1 MNPSLQV
8 DIGADISNLRAE
20 MQKAQG
26 LISGFGSALK
36 NIDDSVKGLRGE
48 MKKAESSFSGFSSSI
63 KAIGASLVAGFS
75 ISSLSN
81 FGKEVINIT
90 AEFQKFEAVLTNTL
104 GSNSAAQNSLKDIS
118 EFAAKTPFSVAELTG
133 SFVKL
138 ANQGFVP
145 TTEELRKLGDL
156 ASSTGKSFDQLAE
169 AVLDAQTGQFERLK
183 EFGVKASK
191 AGDQI
196 TFSFKGVQTQTKFTN
211 DAIKDYLLSLGDVNG
226 VSGAMASISG
236 TLGGQI
242 SNLGDSWDSFMRTLG
257 EGNKGALNDSVSLL
271 DKALKIATDLVT
283 TTEQRTASRV
293 SAQAGAVLEAFKGG
307 SATEQE
313 ELKEKIYKRILEL
326 QMAIGKVEQI
336 QLKAN
341 QSIRTTD
348 QQKLQEIKD
357 AQKEL
362 SKVNMADLNNKKEQ
376 LQIAFTSL
384 ELIKNY
390 TDQLEK
396 QSKIHTDIKKT
407 KAEDEKDSRIKFA
420 QELDPTKNKR
430 GESLGYYGIQGK
442 SEVGMPDFNK
452 IKEYI
457 EKLRA
462 LSETA
467 KPIILDLSQTVQGAF
482 VGLGEAIGNALAGTD
497 DFGSAMLKMLGSI
510 MRQVGSAMIGLGTS
524 FIALKFA
531 FANPVTAGPAL
542 LAAGV
547 GLVAL
552 ASLISAAGK
561 SASTGGGGGS
571 TGGASRAVDNFK
583 DYERIRATSFDGATL
598 KITGLS
604 GNTLS
609 ALMRRS
615 DYQTGLTGG

>member
-8 DIGADISNLRAE
+8 DIVADISNLRAE

-26 LISGFGSALK
+26 LVG
-36 NIDDSVKGLRGE
+36 
-48 MKKAESSFSGFSSSI
+48 GFSNTI
-63 KAIGASLVAGFS
+63 KGVGATLAAGFS
-75 ISSLSN
+75 VSAFANL
-81 FGKEVINIT
+81 GKEVINIT

-242 SNLGDSWDSFMRTLG
+242 SNLGDSWDNFMRTLG
-257 EGNKGALNDSVSLL
+257 DGNKGALNDSVSLL
-271 DKALKIATDLVT
+271 DKALKLATDLIT
-283 TTEQRTASRV
+283 TTEQRKASRV
-293 SAQAGAVLEAFKGG
+293 SAQAGAVLEAFKAA
-307 SATEQE
+307 SPTEQE
-313 ELKEKIYKRILEL
+313 ELKEKIWKRILEL
-326 QMAIGKVEQI
+326 QMEIGKVEQL

-348 QQKLQEIKD
+348 QQKLQEIKE

-362 SKVNMADLNNKKEQ
+362 SKINIADLNNKKEQ
-376 LQIAFTSL
+376 EQIAFKSL

-396 QSKIHTDIKKT
+396 QSKIHTEIKKT
-407 KAEDEKDSRIKFA
+407 KAEDEKDSRVKFA
-420 QELDPTKNKR
+420 PQIDPTQNKF

-442 SEVGMPDFNK
+442 SMVGLPDFNK
-452 IKEYI
+452 LKEYI
-457 EKLRA
+457 DRLKS

-467 KPIILDLSQTVQGAF
+467 KPILLDLSQSIQGAF

-497 DFGSAMLKMLGSI
+497 DFGTAMLKMLGGI
-510 MRQVGSAMIGLGTS
+510 MRQVGTAMIGLGTS
-524 FIALKFA
+524 FLALKFA

-547 GLVAL
+547 ALVAL
-552 ASLISAAGK
+552 SSLISAAGK
-561 SASTGGGGGS
+561 SGSASGSGGG

-615 DYQTGLTGG
+615 EYQTGLTGG